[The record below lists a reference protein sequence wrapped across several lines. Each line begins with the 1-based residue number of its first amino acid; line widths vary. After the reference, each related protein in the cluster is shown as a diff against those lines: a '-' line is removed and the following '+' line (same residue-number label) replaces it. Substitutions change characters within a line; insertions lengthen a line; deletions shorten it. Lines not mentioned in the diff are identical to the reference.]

1 MIDSF
6 FEFLYK
12 ILPALH
18 VLAGIALLTK
28 MIVVFRAKGF
38 NIPAVFVSFFRI
50 YSKSKRY
57 MTNNISRQ
65 QYMRINNYINYYLYI
80 WILITIII
88 LLVFHNY

>member
-6 FEFLYK
+6 LEFLYK

-18 VLAGIALLTK
+18 VLAVIALLLK
-28 MIVVFRAKGF
+28 MIVIFRAKGF
-38 NIPAVFVSFFRI
+38 NIAAVFASLFRI
-50 YSKSKRY
+50 YTRSERY
-57 MTNNISRQ
+57 MTNNINRQ

-88 LLVFHNY
+88 LLVFQSQ